1 MKDLSRNI
9 GTKALVIMLVM
20 MAMLTA
26 SSCRKAEKNELESTA
41 NGSTLEEIRQRGK
54 LQVIADDNFTSYFL
68 YRGSPKG
75 FNYEL
80 LRAFADHLG
89 VQLSIA
95 VSGELG
101 KSYEMLD
108 RGEVDMLAVDLPVI
122 ADQSH
127 MLYHTDPLYQANA
140 VLVQR
145 SSSGFA
151 GEKVLVRDLSELAGR
166 TVYVEKGS
174 PFIQM
179 LTMLSMQSDEGI
191 RVVEH
196 GEYKPEQLM
205 AAVAKGEID
214 YTIAYEPFA
223 GMIRRYHPGL
233 DIQTVVGPQQNLVWM
248 VNREGE
254 DLLAAFNQWLGQY
267 KKAKKFSV
275 LYEKYFVG
283 ARTVSVIGSDFYS
296 VRGGKISPY
305 DGAIRKYSRMINW
318 DWRLLAALIYKESKF
333 QPQAQAWSGAYGLM
347 QLMPDLTEQY
357 GLDSL
362 SAPEKHIEAGVKYI
376 AGLEKQFLP
385 LVPDHD
391 ERVKFVLAAYNVGLG
406 HVLDARRLAE
416 KYGRNNTIWT
426 HHVDTFLLRKS
437 QPAYYRDPQ
446 AYYGYCRGEEPYAF
460 VRDVMETYQLY
471 RNAIRN

>member
-1 MKDLSRNI
+1 MM
-9 GTKALVIMLVM
+9 IMLVG
-20 MAMLTA
+20 
-26 SSCRKAEKNELESTA
+26 SSCRKAEKNELEQTP

-80 LRAFADHLG
+80 LRAFADQLG
-89 VQLSIA
+89 VQLNIA
-95 VSGELG
+95 VSGELE
-101 KSYEMLD
+101 KSYEMLE

-122 ADQSH
+122 ADKSH
-127 MLYHTDPLYQANA
+127 MLFHTDPLYQANA

-145 SSSGFA
+145 SMQGKN
-151 GEKVLVRDLSELAGR
+151 GENTLVRDLSKLAGK

-174 PFIQM
+174 PFIKM
-179 LTMLSMQSDEGI
+179 LTMLSIQSGDAI
-191 RVVEH
+191 QVLEH
-196 GEYKPEQLM
+196 PEFKAEQLM
-205 AAVAKGEID
+205 AAVASGGID
-214 YTIAYEPFA
+214 YTVVYEPFA

-233 DIQTVVGPQQNLVWM
+233 DIRTVLGPQQNLVWM

-267 KKAKKFSV
+267 KKSRKFSV
-275 LYEKYFVG
+275 LFEKYFVG
-283 ARTVSVIGSDFYS
+283 ERTVSVIGSDFYS

-305 DGAIRKYSRMINW
+305 DGAIRKYSRLINW

-333 QPQAQAWSGAYGLM
+333 QPQAQAWSGASGLM

-416 KYGRNNTIWT
+416 KYGKDNTVWT
-426 HHVDTFLLRKS
+426 NHVDTFLLRKS
-437 QPAYYRDPQ
+437 QPAYYRDSQ